1 METLGGASIKIR
13 VWIELRNPMRM
24 NKKNKQDS
32 SDLMGIEK
40 KNQLTFKNL
49 NHGKWEDD
57 FRQKGKSQSGPDW
70 VD

>member
-1 METLGGASIKIR
+1 
-13 VWIELRNPMRM
+13 M

>member
-13 VWIELRNPMRM
+13 VCIELRNPMRM
-24 NKKNKQDS
+24 NKENKQDS
-32 SDLMGIEK
+32 SDLVEIER

-57 FRQKGKSQSGPDW
+57 FR
-70 VD
+70 